1 MFQSFSCL
9 RENADVLHRDM
20 QRLTDQLACLL
31 GTSCH
36 ESDPNHLSACEY
48 LEVSKPVIADGTET
62 ISYAPCCF
70 PQRDLSKACDTLQTS
85 DNCFEHCQSSPNT
98 FLHEHALPQGL
109 ECICFSDSPCADTSF
124 DAGGCASPTSVFAEP
139 RHQSFVFHS
148 ALPPPFIC
156 GGAVCQKVHKRAQVD
171 HALSTISPPGFHL
184 RKVAGDGNC
193 LFSALAL
200 GLFHASDTMV
210 DHLVMRQHVVQ
221 SIISQP
227 LQRRRFYDDI
237 DFNNY
242 ICNMSVPGH
251 YGDELCIS
259 GFAAFYDSKVLVL
272 VPDGQS
278 HSFGPGDLLIRLAFN
293 DIDLARCQATAG

>member
-1 MFQSFSCL
+1 
-9 RENADVLHRDM
+9 M

-85 DNCFEHCQSSPNT
+85 DNCFEHCRSSPNT

-109 ECICFSDSPCADTSF
+109 ECVCFSDSPCTDTSF

-156 GGAVCQKVHKRAQVD
+156 GGAVCQKVHTRAQVD

-184 RKVAGDGNC
+184 RKLCAPGKT
-193 LFSALAL
+193 STAL
-200 GLFHASDTMV
+200 GARTL
-210 DHLVMRQHVVQ
+210 
-221 SIISQP
+221 
-227 LQRRRFYDDI
+227 
-237 DFNNY
+237 
-242 ICNMSVPGH
+242 SVPAA
-251 YGDELCIS
+251 LRWPAFC
-259 GFAAFYDSKVLVL
+259 FALSSLVL
-272 VPDGQS
+272 RRIIGSIKRFASLSPLGLKGRTCPPLPVRS
-278 HSFGPGDLLIRLAFN
+278 ACALRALLPRRLILF
-293 DIDLARCQATAG
+293 